1 MLGTLSHGRNLQSQT
16 GTQPILKQWS
26 FPISMVFIPMTQF
39 SKKKNAHYFCVFDTF
54 SCLLYF
60 TTFKSLGLSPL
71 NPKNCSWFSP
81 GTTSPTHRRRPRA
94 KWLNASLS
102 TLKDSS
108 RYRNSPRKYPQCPYR
123 SLRCSH
129 VLPAAP
135 SCTPEICLSKD
146 VQQERANY
154 QDPTIYGIGILTFLT
169 GEVDLV
175 HEPAK
180 LKNPRL
186 SPPVAKS
193 SLMSGFVKTQIK
205 RKKRKRCLILSIVSF
220 IFSWSNCQE
229 AAIHSWGTRIKKVD
243 LGNFEHWG
251 AVESHYHPQLQI
263 AAPIVLLKGYPT
275 TRASTSTSFSSKP
288 HNQYTSQRLSVV
300 KESCLLY
307 HSAKKKKT

>member
-1 MLGTLSHGRNLQSQT
+1 M
-16 GTQPILKQWS
+16 
-26 FPISMVFIPMTQF
+26 
-39 SKKKNAHYFCVFDTF
+39 
-54 SCLLYF
+54 
-60 TTFKSLGLSPL
+60 
-71 NPKNCSWFSP
+71 
-81 GTTSPTHRRRPRA
+81 
-94 KWLNASLS
+94 
-102 TLKDSS
+102 
-108 RYRNSPRKYPQCPYR
+108 
-123 SLRCSH
+123 
-129 VLPAAP
+129 
-135 SCTPEICLSKD
+135 
-146 VQQERANY
+146 
-154 QDPTIYGIGILTFLT
+154 
-169 GEVDLV
+169 DLV

-205 RKKRKRCLILSIVSF
+205 RKKRTRCLILSIVSF

-251 AVESHYHPQLQI
+251 AVESHYHPQLQV

-307 HSAKKKKT
+307 HSAKKKKKNINLPDHKHVWVSPQAFCLTIPGGFDASLPSVCPFVSF